1 MNYIEKIYSELL
13 DLRGTIDL
21 LNAELKEVDSKFE
34 GILKE
39 VRDTDFNVEQSIK
52 MYKNLQEF
60 LQERRLLKTKIEEM
74 EIQYDILGG
83 DKQLNKYQKA
93 LDFKRVKEDIQFKK
107 DKKYYRDKKYYKNFR
122 EDLKTQ
128 AEELYHIV

>member
-1 MNYIEKIYSELL
+1 MNHIEKIYSELL

-21 LNAELKEVDSKFE
+21 LNAELKEVDSKFKS
-34 GILKE
+34 ILKE

-60 LQERRLLKTKIEEM
+60 LQERRLLKAQIEEM

-107 DKKYYRDKKYYKNFR
+107 DKRYYRDKKYYKNFR
-122 EDLKTQ
+122 EDLKAQ
-128 AEELYHIV
+128 AEDLYHIV